1 MLFWLRE
8 FVGWM
13 LIAAALV
20 MTWQALLFA
29 MNTNDPKIVEAGVIM
44 IGALGIMRAGVLLIR
59 ISTAARLCQE
69 PRDRRE

>member
-29 MNTNDPKIVEAGVIM
+29 MNCQVEMANPTT
-44 IGALGIMRAGVLLIR
+44 RAPV
-59 ISTAARLCQE
+59 TAIPAANAILF
-69 PRDRRE
+69 RRASF